1 MQKWEHQ
8 TIIAILYNPADEFR
22 NNSQVLY
29 INDEYVEQHQISLPM
44 YLHQAGQEG
53 WEIAGMSGPSQ
64 GTIIIFK
71 RPIG

>member
-1 MQKWEHQ
+1 MQKWEYQ
-8 TIIAILYNPADEFR
+8 TIIAYTNGFTVYVR
-22 NNSQVLY
+22 R
-29 INDEYVEQHQISLPM
+29 INDENVPDDRYALNP
-44 YLHQAGQEG
+44 YLRQAGQEG

>member
-8 TIIAILYNPADEFR
+8 TIIAYTNGFTVYVR
-22 NNSQVLY
+22 R
-29 INDEYVEQHQISLPM
+29 INDENVPDDRYALNP
-44 YLHQAGQEG
+44 YLHQVGQEG